1 MGEGTGVGA
10 EQGHKGIATRLV
22 SPQCLTVWI
31 VTELRR
37 QPGTCYY
44 RDSRCREGGRGQ
56 NLWRRVNGIGEG
68 PGVYS
73 GLSLAPPHQE
83 EQTRGMLLPA
93 SALLPA
99 PHLSSSLRSL
109 F

>member
-31 VTELRR
+31 VTGLRR

-44 RDSRCREGGRGQ
+44 RDSRCREGAGART
-56 NLWRRVNGIGEG
+56 
-68 PGVYS
+68 S
-73 GLSLAPPHQE
+73 GDGLMGLEKDQ
-83 EQTRGMLLPA
+83 GCILN
-93 SALLPA
+93 
-99 PHLSSSLRSL
+99 
-109 F
+109 